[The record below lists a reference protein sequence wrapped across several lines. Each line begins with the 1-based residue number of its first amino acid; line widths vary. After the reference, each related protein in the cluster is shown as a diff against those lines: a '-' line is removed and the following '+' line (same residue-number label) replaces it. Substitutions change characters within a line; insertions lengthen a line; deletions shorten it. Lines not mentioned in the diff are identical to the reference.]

1 LREIALQAIRAR
13 AMDDALDSDLT
24 HECLI
29 HDLNNVFE
37 TITEAAELLNADRHW
52 RPLAAT
58 LQRSVARGKR
68 LVGAIPDHTPDLA
81 SVIEDAIQSAHD
93 FCTTARKPH
102 VEFRANLPSAI
113 PLPGSAKEWERVFA
127 NLFLNAAQAFRRPGQ
142 IEIATERGDDGL
154 KILVTDNG
162 PGIPVEILP
171 RIFRPNVSTKAV
183 SARRSGLGLHI
194 VASIVKR
201 YGGKVMAANRD
212 TRSGAVFTISIP
224 APLPRSQAA
233 EQ

>member
-1 LREIALQAIRAR
+1 
-13 AMDDALDSDLT
+13 MDDSLDPDLT

-37 TITEAAELLNADRHW
+37 TITEAADLLSADRHW

-58 LQRSVARGKR
+58 LRRSVKRGKR

-81 SVIEDAIQSAHD
+81 SVIEDAIQSARD
-93 FCTTARKPH
+93 FCTTGRKPH
-102 VEFRANLPSAI
+102 VEFAVALPSAM

-127 NLFLNAAQAFRRPGQ
+127 NLFLNAAQAFRKPGR
-142 IEIATERGDDGL
+142 IEISAERIDDGL
-154 KILVTDNG
+154 KILVADNG

-171 RIFRPNVSTKAV
+171 RIFRPNVSTKPG

-201 YGGKVMAANRD
+201 YGGKVTASNRD
-212 TRSGAVFTISIP
+212 TRSGAVFNISIP
-224 APLPRSQAA
+224 LPQARIQSP

>member
-1 LREIALQAIRAR
+1 
-13 AMDDALDSDLT
+13 MDDVLDPDLT

-37 TITEAAELLNADRHW
+37 TITEAADLLSADRHW
-52 RPLAAT
+52 RTLAAT

-81 SVIEDAIQSAHD
+81 EIIEDSIQSARD
-93 FCTTARKPH
+93 FCITARKPRID
-102 VEFRANLPSAI
+102 FRLKLAPAI
-113 PLPGSAKEWERVFA
+113 ALPGSAKEWERVFA
-127 NLFLNAAQAFRRPGQ
+127 NLFLNAAQAFRKPGY
-142 IEIATERGDDGL
+142 IEIAAEKAEDGF
-154 KILVTDNG
+154 KIVVLDNG
-162 PGIPVEILP
+162 PGIPADILP
-171 RIFRPNVSTKAV
+171 RIFRPNVSTKPG

-201 YGGKVMAANRD
+201 YGGKVSAANRD
-212 TRSGAVFTISIP
+212 VRSGAVFTISV
-224 APLPRSQAA
+224 PLTTPRQQSI

>member
-1 LREIALQAIRAR
+1 
-13 AMDDALDSDLT
+13 MDDSLDPDLT

-37 TITEAAELLNADRHW
+37 TITEAAELLSADRHW

-81 SVIEDAIQSAHD
+81 EVIEDSIQSTQD
-93 FCTTARKPH
+93 FCHTARKPH
-102 VEFRANLPSAI
+102 IDFSRKLTGGI
-113 PLPGSAKEWERVFA
+113 PLPGSGKDWERVFA
-127 NLFLNAAQAFRRPGQ
+127 NLFLNAAQAFRRPGC
-142 IEIATERGDDGL
+142 IEIASDRTEEGL
-154 KILVTDNG
+154 RILVSDNG

-171 RIFRPNVSTKAV
+171 RVFRPNVSTKVVA
-183 SARRSGLGLHI
+183 ARRSGLGLHI

-201 YGGKVMAANRD
+201 YGGKVSAANRA
-212 TRSGAVFTISIP
+212 TRSGAVFTITL
-224 APLPRSQAA
+224 PLPQARPPQT
-233 EQ
+233 ES